1 MKGHPEGLGAME
13 APRAG
18 RKLNLVIWWTRRQD
32 VPRAV
37 RLECPGAPVKPEHGG
52 GAERREARGGEAGG
66 GLPAPRDPPR
76 RLRGIRHKLLFHRPE
91 RGGARFVNT
100 PVVRGPWYFPF
111 HRHSVSNPPHRLRD
125 SVTFTFPW
133 PAGRGIFVDRRS
145 CSRRAAF
152 CWRTGLQRSYRPP
165 CHYPC
170 ERVRERCSLSLSL
183 SLSHGRALSIEHCPL
198 PIMTLPTS

>member
-1 MKGHPEGLGAME
+1 ME
-13 APRAG
+13 APPAG
-18 RKLNLVIWWTRRQD
+18 GKGNLVDKTTR
-32 VPRAV
+32 RAV
-37 RLECPGAPVKPEHGG
+37 RPYVLNAQERQWNESTAGG
-52 GAERREARGGEAGG
+52 RAARGPRWRGWWRATCTARSS
-66 GLPAPRDPPR
+66 APTPW
-76 RLRGIRHKLLFHRPE
+76 HKLLFHRPE

-183 SLSHGRALSIEHCPL
+183 SLYHGRALSIEH
-198 PIMTLPTS
+198 